1 MLRGLSDFSSFS
13 LSSDLTFVCWKIN
26 NPLMNIC
33 HSAITLPLCRD
44 ALDASGLAK
53 ADWWNCPWTFV
64 SNNLVF
70 PFLSFSLD
78 YIRIARWKC
87 YLQNKWKS
95 ILYLNE
101 HMPYTRWH
109 LNAVS
114 TKFCKQREF
123 KNYYTVCYVG
133 TAVLF
138 AGIMKWYLYG
148 SGNREIRILKMDSKS
163 QLTLYRWG
171 LQCTCFQ
178 TSTGLE
184 FWISCKGSLRNNVG
198 FPL

>member
-13 LSSDLTFVCWKIN
+13 LFSDLTFVCWKIN

-114 TKFCKQREF
+114 TKFLQAARVQK
-123 KNYYTVCYVG
+123 
-133 TAVLF
+133 L
-138 AGIMKWYLYG
+138 LYG
-148 SGNREIRILKMDSKS
+148 LLCWNGCFVCWNNEMIFIR
-163 QLTLYRWG
+163 
-171 LQCTCFQ
+171 
-178 TSTGLE
+178 
-184 FWISCKGSLRNNVG
+184 LRQQRNSNTENG
-198 FPL
+198 F